1 MKGHARVIVQ
11 SSKETGKNALAIFVK
26 GLDHL
31 SEGNLE
37 GSSRDYDL
45 SIEGLLVKRPHVRGI

>member
-1 MKGHARVIVQ
+1 MKGQAWVIIQ
-11 SSKETGKNALAIFVK
+11 SSKATGKDTLAIFVK